1 MERGGRERGEG
12 GGKEFMSIV
21 VCSAEKLVTAANRG
35 TWTVKRREKP
45 RSGNLSTA
53 TERFCPP
60 VRPKIGQFPS
70 HRGFA
75 GEFSS
80 TFPARRSIDPEYL
93 LRRLIITIRR
103 RSRDRSIA
111 RSCHKQRQI

>member
-1 MERGGRERGEG
+1 
-12 GGKEFMSIV
+12 MSI
-21 VCSAEKLVTAANRG
+21 VCSAEKLVAAANRG
-35 TWTVKRREKP
+35 TWTVKRGEKP

-60 VRPKIGQFPS
+60 ARPKIGQFPS

-80 TFPARRSIDPEYL
+80 TSPTRQPIDPEYL
-93 LRRLIITIRR
+93 LCETSFNNNDTTKESGSI
-103 RSRDRSIA
+103 DRKKLS
-111 RSCHKQRQI
+111 